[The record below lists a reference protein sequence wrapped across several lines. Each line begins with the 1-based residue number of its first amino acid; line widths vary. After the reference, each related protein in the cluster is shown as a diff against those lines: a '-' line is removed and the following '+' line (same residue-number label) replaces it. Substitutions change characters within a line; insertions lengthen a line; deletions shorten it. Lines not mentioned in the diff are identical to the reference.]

1 MNVDLR
7 YLGKSSV
14 LGAAQGLLVKF
25 SPNLA
30 RPKTFFDA
38 ELRDPVR
45 FREAVSAL
53 HDVVIGDLRFKKKD
67 KTAYE
72 AWKKGEAEREAQM
85 RADLFSQAKRDELAK
100 LSKEPI
106 PPNLEGDFRKMH
118 RLYWDARVRW
128 ANELARNDPEMFRHL
143 VPCDPVVTVAPD
155 VVFFECFSKDESSY
169 GCLSVDRNS
178 FIGSQEA
185 GLGTTNVDYSLA
197 LYEHFQTLRTYR
209 KTRLSVDPTGFDVKV
224 EGLPEYREEKIDLPP
239 SWLRG
244 FGQIQAAT
252 CLPSRR
258 VDLPIEVVYSILAY
272 LKRHREKTG
281 PRSIRFLL
289 TPGKAPKIILDP
301 WGIEIESKGP
311 VYDGG
316 LEIGTASGGGSPY
329 RSAPRR
335 ASNPTEEIK
344 VWGRRRLFSLARVL
358 PLADRVEVRLLGS
371 GLPSVWIAHMG
382 DMRLVLAL
390 SGWTTNDWTSGVG
403 LDLLAGSRPADMRI
417 MGLADRFLQKEQ
429 RANLAEIAAATG
441 SSEENVVPA
450 LHKLA
455 KQGQLIFDH
464 ADQVYRYR
472 QVMPDV
478 LGEALLGPEHPE
490 LVEGRRLA
498 QTPRTVVISRN
509 EAMADARRILVAKVE
524 GTSCEAIFDA
534 DLVIKKAKC
543 TCSFFHKSGLRAG
556 PCRHLLALR
565 MVAEGQTPPEP
576 PVAAPVATPPPRVTS
591 SSSSAA
597 SSSRSSSSSSSSAS
611 SSSSSSS
618 SSTSSSG
625 SKWSSGEAYSLPRE
639 ILDDVRKTALR
650 KNTTISRVFE
660 EAWDIG
666 MPQIQAER
674 SWTAAIALAEA
685 RMGNLIANRVRWDVA
700 QERLALAPDVIAE
713 LTRVANRF
721 RADRSA
727 VLCLAWLLAKKSL

>member
-7 YLGKSSV
+7 YLGKSGV

-38 ELRDPVR
+38 ELRDAIR
-45 FREAVSAL
+45 FREAMSAL
-53 HDVVIGDLRFKKKD
+53 HDVVVGDLRFKKKD

-72 AWKKGEAEREAQM
+72 AWKKAEADREAKL
-85 RADLFSQAKRDELAK
+85 RSEVFDQAKRQELAK
-100 LSKEPI
+100 FAKEPI
-106 PPNLEGDFRKMH
+106 PPNLENDFRKMH
-118 RLYWDARVRW
+118 RVYWDARVRW
-128 ANELARNDPEMFRHL
+128 ANELARNDPDMFRHL

-169 GCLSVDRNS
+169 GCLSVDRDS
-178 FIGSQEA
+178 FVGSQEA

-197 LYEHFQTLRTYR
+197 LYEHFQTLRSYR

-224 EGLPEYREEKIDLPP
+224 EGLPEYREEKIDLPS

-258 VDLPIEVVYSILAY
+258 VDLPVEVVYAILAY

-289 TPGKAPKIILDP
+289 TPGKPVKIILDP
-301 WGIEIESKGP
+301 WGIEIESKGA

-316 LEIGTASGGGSPY
+316 LDISSSTSGGGSPY
-329 RSAPRR
+329 RSSARR
-335 ASNPTEEIK
+335 ASDPTEEIK

-358 PLADRVEVRLLGS
+358 PLCERVEVRLLGS

-403 LDLLAGSRPADMRI
+403 LDLLAGSREPDIRT
-417 MGLADRFLQKEQ
+417 MGLADQFLRKEQ
-429 RANLAEIAAATG
+429 RADLATIASATG
-441 SSEENVVPA
+441 SSQENLIPA
-450 LHKLA
+450 LHRLA

-464 ADQVYRYR
+464 ADRVYRYR
-472 QVMPDV
+472 QVMLDV
-478 LGEALLGPEHPE
+478 LGEAMLGPEHPE
-490 LVEGRRLA
+490 LVEGRKIS
-498 QTPRTVVISRN
+498 QTRGGVVITRD
-509 EAMADARRILVAKVE
+509 EMLADARRAVVAKSD
-524 GTSCEAIFDA
+524 GTNCEAIFDA

-543 TCSFFHKSGLRAG
+543 SCSFFHKSGLRAG

-565 MVAEGQTPPEP
+565 MVAEGRTMPEP
-576 PVAAPVATPPPRVTS
+576 AAAPAVATPPPRVVTG
-591 SSSSAA
+591 
-597 SSSRSSSSSSSSAS
+597 SSSAS
-611 SSSSSSS
+611 SSASSAASDPSKPV
-618 SSTSSSG
+618 
-625 SKWSSGEAYSLPRE
+625 SKWSSGEVFSMPRIIIDE
-639 ILDDVRKTALR
+639 IRKTAAR
-650 KNTTISRVFE
+650 KNTTVSRVIE
-660 EAWDIG
+660 EAWDLG

-674 SWTAAIALAEA
+674 SWTAAVALADA
-685 RMGNLIANRVRWDVA
+685 KMGKLISDRARWDIV

-713 LTRVANRF
+713 VGRISNRF
-721 RADRSA
+721 KADRA
-727 VLCLAWLLAKKSL
+727 AMLCLAWLLARKSL

>member
-25 SPNLA
+25 APNLA

-38 ELRDPVR
+38 ELRDAIR
-45 FREAVSAL
+45 FREAISAL
-53 HDVVIGDLRFKKKD
+53 HDVVVGDLRFKKKD
-67 KTAYE
+67 KSAYE
-72 AWKKGEAEREAQM
+72 AWKKSEAEREAQL
-85 RADLFSQAKRDELAK
+85 RADMFNQAKRDELAK

-106 PPNLEGDFRKMH
+106 PPNLDGDFRKMH

-128 ANELARNDPEMFRHL
+128 AGELMRNDPEMFRHL

-178 FIGSQEA
+178 FVGSQDA

-197 LYEHFQTLRTYR
+197 LYEHFQTLRSYR
-209 KTRLSVDPTGFDVKV
+209 KTRLSVDPAGFDVKV
-224 EGLPEYREEKIDLPP
+224 EGLPEYREEKIDLP
-239 SWLRG
+239 STWLRG

-252 CLPSRR
+252 CLPSRK
-258 VDLPIEVVYSILAY
+258 VELPVEVVYSILAY

-316 LEIGTASGGGSPY
+316 LEIGSSSGGGSPY
-329 RSAPRR
+329 RSSPRR
-335 ASNPTEEIK
+335 GGAPTEEIK

-403 LDLLAGSRPADMRI
+403 LDLLAGSRAVDMRV
-417 MGLADRFLQKEQ
+417 MGLADRYLLNEQ
-429 RANLAEIAAATG
+429 RATLAQIATATG
-441 SSEENVVPA
+441 TSEENLVPA

-464 ADQVYRYR
+464 ADQLYRYR
-472 QVMPDV
+472 QVMPEV
-478 LGEALLGPEHPE
+478 MGEAMLGPEHPE
-490 LVEGRRLA
+490 LVEGRRMA
-498 QTPRTVVISRN
+498 QGRNSVIVSRN
-509 EAMADARRILVAKVE
+509 EAMAEGRRIIVAKVE
-524 GTSCEAIFDA
+524 GTSCEVIFDA

-556 PCRHLLALR
+556 PCRHLLAVR
-565 MVAEGQTPPEP
+565 MVAEGQTGPDAS
-576 PVAAPVATPPPRVTS
+576 AAPPVATPPARVV
-591 SSSSAA
+591 SSSAPA
-597 SSSRSSSSSSSSAS
+597 KTSAPAP
-611 SSSSSSS
+611 
-618 SSTSSSG
+618 TPAPAADPPKTG
-625 SKWSSGEAYSLPRE
+625 SKWSSGELYSLPRE
-639 ILDDVRKTALR
+639 ILDDVKRFASR
-650 KNTTISRVFE
+650 KNVTTSRMFE

-666 MPQIQAER
+666 MPQIQSER
-674 SWTAAIALAEA
+674 SWTAAIALVDS
-685 RMGNLIANRVRWDVA
+685 RMGNLIANRAKWDVM

-713 LTRVANRF
+713 VNRIANRF

-727 VLCLAWLLAKKSL
+727 VLCLSWLLAKKSL

>member
-1 MNVDLR
+1 MNVDLK

-14 LGAAQGLLVKF
+14 LGAAHGLLVKF

-38 ELRDPVR
+38 ELRDAIR

-53 HDVVIGDLRFKKKD
+53 HDVVVGDLRFKKKD

-72 AWKKGEAEREAQM
+72 AWKKAEAEREAKLK
-85 RADLFSQAKRDELAK
+85 ADMFDQAKRQELAK
-100 LSKEPI
+100 LAKQPI
-106 PPNLEGDFRKMH
+106 PPNLEGDFRKLH
-118 RLYWDARVRW
+118 RIYWDARVKW

-169 GCLSVDRNS
+169 GCLSVDRDS
-178 FIGSQEA
+178 FVGSQEA

-197 LYEHFQTLRTYR
+197 LYEHFQTLRSYR
-209 KTRLSVDPTGFDVKV
+209 KTRLSVDPTGFDVNV
-224 EGLPEYREEKIDLPP
+224 EGLPDYREEKIDLPP

-258 VDLPIEVVYSILAY
+258 VDLPVEVVYSILAY

-281 PRSIRFLL
+281 PRSIRFVL

-316 LEIGTASGGGSPY
+316 LELGSSSGGSPY

-335 ASNPTEEIK
+335 TSSPTEEIK
-344 VWGRRRLFSLARVL
+344 VWGRRRLFALARVL
-358 PLADRVEVRLLGS
+358 PLVERVEVRLLGS

-403 LDLLAGSRPADMRI
+403 LDLLAGTRVADMRT
-417 MGLADRFLQKEQ
+417 MGLVDQFLQKEQ
-429 RANLAEIAAATG
+429 RADLATIASATG
-441 SSEENVVPA
+441 SSEENLVPA
-450 LHKLA
+450 LHRLA

-478 LGEALLGPEHPE
+478 LGEALLRPEHPE
-490 LVEGRRLA
+490 LVEGRKISQARGGVDITRNERLA
-498 QTPRTVVISRN
+498 DGKQLVVGK
-509 EAMADARRILVAKVE
+509 AD
-524 GTSCEAIFDA
+524 GTNCEVLFDA
-534 DLVIKKAKC
+534 DFVMKKAKC
-543 TCSFFHKSGLRAG
+543 SCSFFHKSGLRAG

-565 MVAEGQTPPEP
+565 MVAEGVAAPEPAPAPEP
-576 PVAAPVATPPPRVTS
+576 PK
-591 SSSSAA
+591 AA
-597 SSSRSSSSSSSSAS
+597 SR
-611 SSSSSSS
+611 
-618 SSTSSSG
+618 
-625 SKWSSGEAYSLPRE
+625 WSSGETFSFPRA
-639 ILDDVRKTALR
+639 ILDELRTAAAR
-650 KNTTISRVFE
+650 KNTTVSRLIE
-660 EAWDIG
+660 EAWDLG
-666 MPQIQAER
+666 MPQIQAEK
-674 SWTAAIALAEA
+674 SWTAAVALVDR
-685 RMGNLIANRVRWDVA
+685 RMGNMLSNRASWDVLS
-700 QERLALAPDVIAE
+700 ERLALAPDVISE
-713 LTRVANRF
+713 VSRVANRF
-721 RADRSA
+721 RADRAA
-727 VLCLAWLLAKKSL
+727 VLSLAWLLARKSL

>member
-38 ELRDPVR
+38 ELRDAIR

-72 AWKKGEAEREAQM
+72 AWKKAEAEREAQM
-85 RADLFSQAKRDELAK
+85 RADAFDQAKRAELAK
-100 LSKEPI
+100 IAKEPI

-118 RLYWDARVRW
+118 RIYWDARVKW

-169 GCLSVDRNS
+169 GCLSVDRDS
-178 FIGSQEA
+178 FVGSQEA

-197 LYEHFQTLRTYR
+197 LYEHFQTLRSYR
-209 KTRLSVDPTGFDVKV
+209 KTRLSVDPAGFDVKV

-258 VDLPIEVVYSILAY
+258 VDLPVEVVYSILAY

-289 TPGKAPKIILDP
+289 TPGKAPKLILDP

-316 LEIGTASGGGSPY
+316 LDISTASGGGSPY

-358 PLADRVEVRLLGS
+358 PLAERIEVRLLGS
-371 GLPSVWIAHMG
+371 GLPSVWIAHLG

-403 LDLLAGSRPADMRI
+403 LDLLAGSRPADMRT
-417 MGLADRFLQKEQ
+417 MALADQYLRKEQ
-429 RANLAEIAAATG
+429 RANLVEIASATG
-441 SSEENVVPA
+441 SSEENLVPA

-472 QVMPDV
+472 QVMHEV
-478 LGEALLGPEHPE
+478 MGEAMLGPEHPE
-490 LVEGRRLA
+490 LVEGRRMA
-498 QTPRTVVISRN
+498 QSRGAVVISRD
-509 EAMADARRILVAKVE
+509 ELLPDFKHIVVAKVE
-524 GTSCEAIFDA
+524 GTSCEAIFDL

-565 MVAEGQTPPEP
+565 MVAEGRTAPEP
-576 PVAAPVATPPPRVTS
+576 PAAPPVVTPPPRVV
-591 SSSSAA
+591 
-597 SSSRSSSSSSSSAS
+597 
-611 SSSSSSS
+611 S
-618 SSTSSSG
+618 SSTSAPAAGFVASADPPATG
-625 SKWSSGEAYSLPRE
+625 SKWSSGEAFSLPKQIVE
-639 ILDDVRKTALR
+639 DLRKVAGR
-650 KNTTISRVFE
+650 KNTTISRLVE
-660 EAWDIG
+660 QAWDIG
-666 MPQIQAER
+666 MPLIQAER
-674 SWTAAIALAEA
+674 SWTAAVALVDTG
-685 RMGNLIANRVRWDVA
+685 MGNLISNRARWDVV
-700 QERLALAPDVIAE
+700 QEKLALAPDVIAE
-713 LTRVANRF
+713 LGRIANRF
-721 RADRSA
+721 KADRAA
-727 VLCLAWLLAKKSL
+727 VLCLAWLLARKSL

>member
-38 ELRDPVR
+38 ELRDAIR
-45 FREAVSAL
+45 FREAISAL

-67 KTAYE
+67 KSAYE
-72 AWKKGEAEREAQM
+72 AWKKAEAEREAQL
-85 RADLFSQAKRDELAK
+85 RADVYSQAKRDELAK

-118 RLYWDARVRW
+118 RLYWDARVKW
-128 ANELARNDPEMFRHL
+128 AGELMRNDPEMFRHL

-178 FIGSQEA
+178 FVGSQDA

-197 LYEHFQTLRTYR
+197 LYEHFQTLRSYR
-209 KTRLSVDPTGFDVKV
+209 KTRLSVDPAGFDVQV
-224 EGLPEYREEKIDLPP
+224 EGLPEYREEKIDLPS

-252 CLPSRR
+252 CLPSRK
-258 VDLPIEVVYSILAY
+258 VELPVEVIYSILAY

-289 TPGKAPKIILDP
+289 TPGKAPKIIIDP

-316 LEIGTASGGGSPY
+316 YELTSSSGGSPY
-329 RSAPRR
+329 RTAPRR

-403 LDLLAGSRPADMRI
+403 LDLLAGSRPVDMRV
-417 MGLADRFLQKEQ
+417 MGLADRYLLKEQ
-429 RANLAEIAAATG
+429 RGTLSEIASATG
-441 SSEENVVPA
+441 SSEENLVPA

-464 ADQVYRYR
+464 ADQLYRYR
-472 QVMPDV
+472 QVMPEV

-490 LVEGRRLA
+490 LVAGREIP
-498 QTPRTVVISRN
+498 QQPKGVVVSRN
-509 EAMADARRILVAKVE
+509 EMMADGRRMIMAKVDN
-524 GTSCEAIFDA
+524 TSCEVIFDA
-534 DLVIKKAKC
+534 DLVMKKAKC
-543 TCSFFHKSGLRAG
+543 SCSFFHKSGLRAG
-556 PCRHLLALR
+556 PCRHLIALR
-565 MVAEGQTPPEP
+565 IVAEGQTLP
-576 PVAAPVATPPPRVTS
+576 TPPPAAVVSTPAPRVVSSS

-597 SSSRSSSSSSSSAS
+597 SSSTSAS
-611 SSSSSSS
+611 ASASA
-618 SSTSSSG
+618 STG
-625 SKWSSGEAYSLPRE
+625 SKWSSGEAYTLPRQ
-639 ILDDVRKTALR
+639 ILDEVRKVAAR
-650 KNTTISRVFE
+650 KNTTVSRVFE

-674 SWTAAIALAEA
+674 SWTAAVALTDA
-685 RMGNLIANRVRWDVA
+685 RMGNLISDRNRWDAV
-700 QERLALAPDVIAE
+700 QERLALAPDVVAE

-721 RADRSA
+721 RADRAA
-727 VLCLAWLLAKKSL
+727 VLCLAWQLAKKSL

>member
-1 MNVDLR
+1 MNVNLR
-7 YLGKSSV
+7 YLGKSTVQS
-14 LGAAQGLLVKF
+14 AAHGLLMRF

-38 ELRDPVR
+38 ELRDAIR

-53 HDVVIGDLRFKKKD
+53 HDVVVGDLKFKKRD
-67 KTAYE
+67 KSAYE
-72 AWKKGEAEREAQM
+72 AWKKAEAERESQL
-85 RADLFSQAKRDELAK
+85 RADMFDKAKRQELAK
-100 LSKEPI
+100 LAKEPI
-106 PPNLEGDFRKMH
+106 PPNLDSDFRKMH
-118 RLYWDARVRW
+118 RIYWDARVRW

-169 GCLSVDRNS
+169 GCLSVDRDS
-178 FIGSQEA
+178 FVGTQEA

-197 LYEHFQTLRTYR
+197 LYDHFQTLRSYR
-209 KTRLSVDPTGFDVKV
+209 KTRLSLDPMGFDVKV

-252 CLPSRR
+252 CLPSRK
-258 VDLPIEVVYSILAY
+258 VELPVEVVYSILAY
-272 LKRHREKTG
+272 LKRHREKAG
-281 PRSIRFLL
+281 PRSIRFVL
-289 TPGKAPKIILDP
+289 TPGKAPKIVLDP

-316 LEIGTASGGGSPY
+316 LTMGSSSGGGSPY
-329 RSAPRR
+329 RSAPQRSS
-335 ASNPTEEIK
+335 APTEEIK

-403 LDLLAGSRPADMRI
+403 LDLLAGSREADMRT
-417 MGLADRFLQKEQ
+417 MGLVDRFLQAEQ
-429 RANLAEIAAATG
+429 RADLATIASATG
-441 SSEENVVPA
+441 AAEESLVPA

-455 KQGQLIFDH
+455 KQGQLIYDH
-464 ADQVYRYR
+464 ADSVYRYR
-472 QVMPDV
+472 QVMSEV

-490 LVEGRRLA
+490 LVEGRKIA
-498 QTPRTVVISRN
+498 QTRGAVVIDRN
-509 EAMADARRILVAKVE
+509 ELMAEGRRVVVAKVDR
-524 GTSCEAIFDA
+524 TSCEAMFDA

-543 TCSFFHKSGLRAG
+543 ACSFFHKSGLRAG

-565 MVAEGQTPPEP
+565 MMAEGQAAPQPAAI
-576 PVAAPVATPPPRVTS
+576 VAAPTISVAEPPKAGSRWSTGEPYSFPKAIIDELRK
-591 SSSSAA
+591 AA
-597 SSSRSSSSSSSSAS
+597 A
-611 SSSSSSS
+611 
-618 SSTSSSG
+618 
-625 SKWSSGEAYSLPRE
+625 
-639 ILDDVRKTALR
+639 R
-650 KNTTISRVFE
+650 KNTTVSRVFE
-660 EAWDIG
+660 EAWDLA
-666 MPQIQAER
+666 MPQIQAEK
-674 SWTAAIALAEA
+674 SWTAALALAERGMA
-685 RMGNLIANRVRWDVA
+685 RLISDRTNWDVV

-713 LTRVANRF
+713 VNRVANRF
-721 RADRSA
+721 RADRAA
-727 VLCLAWLLAKKSL
+727 VLSLAWILARKSL

>member
-1 MNVDLR
+1 MNVDLK

-38 ELRDPVR
+38 ELRDAIR

-53 HDVVIGDLRFKKKD
+53 HDVVVGDLRFKKKD

-72 AWKKGEAEREAQM
+72 AWKKAEAEREAKL
-85 RADLFSQAKRDELAK
+85 RADMFDQAKKQELAK
-100 LSKEPI
+100 LAKEPI
-106 PPNLEGDFRKMH
+106 PPNLESDFRKMH
-118 RLYWDARVRW
+118 RIYWDARVRW

-169 GCLSVDRNS
+169 GCLSVDRDS
-178 FIGSQEA
+178 FVGSQEA

-197 LYEHFQTLRTYR
+197 LYEHFQTLRSYR

-224 EGLPEYREEKIDLPP
+224 EGLPDYREEKIDLPP

-258 VDLPIEVVYSILAY
+258 VDLPVEVVYSILAY

-281 PRSIRFLL
+281 PRSIRFVL

-311 VYDGG
+311 VYDAG
-316 LEIGTASGGGSPY
+316 LELGSSSGGGGPY

-335 ASNPTEEIK
+335 TASPTEEIK

-358 PLADRVEVRLLGS
+358 PLAERIEVRLLGS

-403 LDLLAGSRPADMRI
+403 LDLLAGTRVPDVRTI
-417 MGLADRFLQKEQ
+417 GLVDQFLQKEQ
-429 RANLAEIAAATG
+429 RADLSTIASATG
-441 SSEENVVPA
+441 LSDENLVPA
-450 LHKLA
+450 LHRLA

-490 LVEGRRLA
+490 LVEGRKIP
-498 QTPRTVVISRN
+498 QMPTGVVISRN
-509 EAMADARRILVAKVE
+509 EMLPQARRLVAAKVV

-565 MVAEGQTPPEP
+565 IVVEGRTAPEPAAPAASPEP
-576 PVAAPVATPPPRVTS
+576 PK
-591 SSSSAA
+591 AA
-597 SSSRSSSSSSSSAS
+597 SR
-611 SSSSSSS
+611 
-618 SSTSSSG
+618 
-625 SKWSSGEAYSLPRE
+625 WSSGEPFSMPKPIVEEL
-639 ILDDVRKTALR
+639 RKVAAR
-650 KNTTISRVFE
+650 KNTTVSRIIE
-660 EAWDIG
+660 EAWDLG
-666 MPQIQAER
+666 MPRIQAAR
-674 SWTAAIALAEA
+674 SWTSALSLADGPMA
-685 RMGNLIANRVRWDVA
+685 KLLSTRSVA
-700 QERLALAPDVIAE
+700 DTVEERLALAPDVVAE
-713 LTRVANRF
+713 LGRIANRF
-721 RADRSA
+721 RADRAA
-727 VLCLAWLLAKKSL
+727 VLCLAWLLARKSL

>member
-14 LGAAQGLLVKF
+14 LGAAHGLLVKF

-38 ELRDPVR
+38 ELRDAIR

-53 HDVVIGDLRFKKKD
+53 HDVVVGDLRFKKKD

-72 AWKKGEAEREAQM
+72 AWKKAEADREAKL
-85 RADLFSQAKRDELAK
+85 RSEVFDQAKRQELAK
-100 LSKEPI
+100 FAKEPI
-106 PPNLEGDFRKMH
+106 PPNLESDFRKMH
-118 RLYWDARVRW
+118 RVYWDARVRW

-169 GCLSVDRNS
+169 GCLSVDRDS
-178 FIGSQEA
+178 FVGSQEA

-197 LYEHFQTLRTYR
+197 LYEHFQTLRSYR

-224 EGLPEYREEKIDLPP
+224 EGLPEYREEKIDLPS

-258 VDLPIEVVYSILAY
+258 VDLPVEVVYAILAY

-289 TPGKAPKIILDP
+289 TPGKPVKIILDP

-316 LEIGTASGGGSPY
+316 LDISSSSGGGNPY
-329 RSAPRR
+329 RSSARR
-335 ASNPTEEIK
+335 ASDPTEEIK

-358 PLADRVEVRLLGS
+358 PLCERIEVRLLGS

-390 SGWTTNDWTSGVG
+390 SGWTTNDWASGVG
-403 LDLLAGSRPADMRI
+403 LDLLAGSREPDMRT
-417 MGLADRFLQKEQ
+417 MGLVDQFLHKEQ
-429 RANLAEIAAATG
+429 RADLATIASATG
-441 SSEENVVPA
+441 SSKENLVPA
-450 LHKLA
+450 LHRLA

-478 LGEALLGPEHPE
+478 LGEAMLGPEHPE
-490 LVEGRRLA
+490 LVEGRKIS
-498 QTPRTVVISRN
+498 QTRGGVVITRD
-509 EAMADARRILVAKVE
+509 EMLPDARRAVVAKSD
-524 GTSCEAIFDA
+524 GTNCEAIFDA

-543 TCSFFHKSGLRAG
+543 SCSFFHKSGLRAG

-565 MVAEGQTPPEP
+565 MVAEGRTAPEP
-576 PVAAPVATPPPRVTS
+576 AAPVVTPDPPK
-591 SSSSAA
+591 AA
-597 SSSRSSSSSSSSAS
+597 SR
-611 SSSSSSS
+611 
-618 SSTSSSG
+618 
-625 SKWSSGEAYSLPRE
+625 WSSGEPFSMPRIVVDE
-639 ILDDVRKTALR
+639 IRKAAAR
-650 KNTTISRVFE
+650 KNTTVSRIVE
-660 EAWDIG
+660 EAWDLG
-666 MPQIQAER
+666 MPRLQAAK
-674 SWTAAIALAEA
+674 SWTSALALVDAPLAKLLSTRAVTDPVE
-685 RMGNLIANRVRWDVA
+685 
-700 QERLALAPDVIAE
+700 ERLALPPDVIAE
-713 LTRVANRF
+713 LTRIANRF
-721 RADRSA
+721 RAERAA
-727 VLCLAWLLAKKSL
+727 VIALAWLIARKSV

>member
-1 MNVDLR
+1 
-7 YLGKSSV
+7 LG
-14 LGAAQGLLVKF
+14 
-25 SPNLA
+25 
-30 RPKTFFDA
+30 DA
-38 ELRDPVR
+38 IR

-67 KTAYE
+67 KGAYE
-72 AWKKGEAEREAQM
+72 AWKKAEAEKEAQL
-85 RADLFSQAKRDELAK
+85 RADMYDQAKKAELAK
-100 LSKEPI
+100 IAKEPI
-106 PPNLEGDFRKMH
+106 PPNLEKDFQKMH
-118 RLYWDARVRW
+118 RIYWDARVKW
-128 ANELARNDPEMFRHL
+128 AGELMRNDPEMFRHL
-143 VPCDPVVTVAPD
+143 VPCDPVVTVAQD

-169 GCLSVDRNS
+169 GCLSVDRDS
-178 FIGSQEA
+178 FVGTQEA

-197 LYEHFQTLRTYR
+197 LYEHFQTLRSYR

-258 VDLPIEVVYSILAY
+258 VDLPVEVVYSILAY

-281 PRSIRFLL
+281 PRSIRFQL

-316 LEIGTASGGGSPY
+316 LEIGSSSGGGSPY

-335 ASNPTEEIK
+335 ASNPTEESK
-344 VWGRRRLFSLARVL
+344 GWGRRRLFSLARVL
-358 PLADRVEVRLLGS
+358 PLTDRIEVRLLGS

-403 LDLLAGSRPADMRI
+403 LDLLAGSRPADMRT
-417 MGLADRFLQKEQ
+417 MALVDQYLHKEQ
-429 RANLAEIAAATG
+429 RANLAEIASATG
-441 SSEENVVPA
+441 ASEENLVPA

-498 QTPRTVVISRN
+498 QTRGAVAIIRDELLP
-509 EAMADARRILVAKVE
+509 EMKRIIIAKVE
-524 GTSCEAIFDA
+524 GPSC
-534 DLVIKKAKC
+534 
-543 TCSFFHKSGLRAG
+543 G
-556 PCRHLLALR
+556 
-565 MVAEGQTPPEP
+565 
-576 PVAAPVATPPPRVTS
+576 
-591 SSSSAA
+591 
-597 SSSRSSSSSSSSAS
+597 
-611 SSSSSSS
+611 
-618 SSTSSSG
+618 
-625 SKWSSGEAYSLPRE
+625 
-639 ILDDVRKTALR
+639 
-650 KNTTISRVFE
+650 
-660 EAWDIG
+660 
-666 MPQIQAER
+666 
-674 SWTAAIALAEA
+674 
-685 RMGNLIANRVRWDVA
+685 
-700 QERLALAPDVIAE
+700 
-713 LTRVANRF
+713 
-721 RADRSA
+721 
-727 VLCLAWLLAKKSL
+727 

>member
-14 LGAAQGLLVKF
+14 LGAAHGLLVKF

-38 ELRDPVR
+38 ELRDAIR
-45 FREAVSAL
+45 FREAISAL

-67 KTAYE
+67 KSAYE
-72 AWKKGEAEREAQM
+72 AWKKAEAEREAQM
-85 RADLFSQAKRDELAK
+85 RSDVYSQAKRDELAK
-100 LSKEPI
+100 LAKEPI

-118 RLYWDARVRW
+118 RIYWDARVKW
-128 ANELARNDPEMFRHL
+128 AGELMRNDPEMFRHL

-178 FIGSQEA
+178 FVGSQDA

-197 LYEHFQTLRTYR
+197 LYEHFQTLRSYR
-209 KTRLSVDPTGFDVKV
+209 KTRLSVDPAGFDVQV

-252 CLPSRR
+252 CLPSRK
-258 VDLPIEVVYSILAY
+258 VELPVEVIYSILAY

-316 LEIGTASGGGSPY
+316 YDLSTSSGGGSPY
-329 RSAPRR
+329 RTAPRR
-335 ASNPTEEIK
+335 SSSPTEEIK

-358 PLADRVEVRLLGS
+358 PLADRIEVRLLGS

-403 LDLLAGSRPADMRI
+403 LDLLAGSRPVDMRV
-417 MGLADRFLQKEQ
+417 MGLADRYLLKEQ
-429 RANLAEIAAATG
+429 RGTLSEIAAATG
-441 SSEENVVPA
+441 TAEDSLTPA

-472 QVMPDV
+472 QVMPEV

-490 LVEGRRLA
+490 LVAGRA
-498 QTPRTVVISRN
+498 IPQAATGVVISRN
-509 EAMADARRILVAKVE
+509 EMISDGRRMLMAKVE
-524 GTSCEAIFDA
+524 GTSCEVIFDA
-534 DLVIKKAKC
+534 DLVMKKAKC
-543 TCSFFHKSGLRAG
+543 SCSFFHKSGLRAG
-556 PCRHLLALR
+556 PCRHLIALR
-565 MVAEGQTPPEP
+565 IVAEGQTVPEP
-576 PVAAPVATPPPRVTS
+576 PPAAVATPAPRVV
-591 SSSSAA
+591 
-597 SSSRSSSSSSSSAS
+597 SRSTTASTSSSSAS
-611 SSSSSSS
+611 SSTSSSSS
-618 SSTSSSG
+618 SSTG
-625 SKWSSGEAYSLPRE
+625 SKWSSGEAYSLPRQ
-639 ILDDVRKTALR
+639 ILDEVRKVAAR
-650 KNTTISRVFE
+650 KNTTVSRVLE

-674 SWTAAIALAEA
+674 SWTAAVALTDA
-685 RMGNLIANRVRWDVA
+685 RMGNLISDRSRWDAV
-700 QERLALAPDVIAE
+700 QERLALAPDVVAE
-713 LTRVANRF
+713 LTRIANRF
-721 RADRSA
+721 RADRAA
-727 VLCLAWLLAKKSL
+727 VLCLAWQLAKKSL